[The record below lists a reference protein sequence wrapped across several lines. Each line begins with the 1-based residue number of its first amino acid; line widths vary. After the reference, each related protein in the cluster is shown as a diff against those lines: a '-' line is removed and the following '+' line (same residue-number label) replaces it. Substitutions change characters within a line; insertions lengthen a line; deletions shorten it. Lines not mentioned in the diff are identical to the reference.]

1 MAFVSHR
8 EIDSGRFPPGVLYGA
23 GAMVTAVLL
32 LTGGVRT
39 GVIAGLPSA
48 AQTRATAHVSVVET
62 RSIRFVDRADG
73 GVDIVD
79 TADGSL
85 AGRVVPGSL
94 NGFVRGVM
102 RGLAR
107 DRHLSHVGPQAP
119 FVLTRYSDGALT
131 LDDPSTARHIEL
143 GSFGPTNRAAFRAL
157 LKSATPRQAGHA

>member
-1 MAFVSHR
+1 MSHR
-8 EIDSGRFPPGVLYGA
+8 EIDAGRFPPAVLYGA
-23 GAMVTAVLL
+23 GAMMAAVVL
-32 LTGGVRT
+32 LTGAVRT
-39 GVIAGLPSA
+39 GVITGLPSA
-48 AQTRATAHVSVVET
+48 AQSRATAHVGAVET
-62 RSIRFVDRADG
+62 RAIRFVDRADG

-79 TADGSL
+79 IADGSL
-85 AGRVVPGSL
+85 AGRIAPGSL

-107 DRHLSHVGPQAP
+107 DRHLARVGSAAP

-157 LKSATPRQAGHA
+157 LKSGARA